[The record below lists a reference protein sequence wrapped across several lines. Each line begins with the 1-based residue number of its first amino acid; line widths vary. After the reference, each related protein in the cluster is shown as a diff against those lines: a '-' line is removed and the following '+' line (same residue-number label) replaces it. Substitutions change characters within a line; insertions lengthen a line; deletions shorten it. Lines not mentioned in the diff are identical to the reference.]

1 MFSPNFIFWTIII
14 ALSGSFIYSIHNIL
28 LPFILAFLLSYLL
41 SPLVNLLER
50 KKVPRSIA
58 TILVLLSFISIFI
71 LIIAYLSPMVK
82 DQVTAFIA
90 YIPQYSKFITIKVLP
105 VLHEKINLL
114 NPYIADKARSALEDS
129 TSSFLSYMGYLIT
142 SIFKSGFALV
152 NILSFI
158 FISPIIAFYT
168 IRDWNK
174 LREKFYNLFPKRHKD
189 TIILQF
195 RKINIVLANFL
206 RGQTMVCLFLAIFY
220 SIGLTMTGL
229 NFGLFIGLAT
239 GILCFIPYIG
249 VMTGAVVA
257 LTLAFIQFSS
267 IKSVIYVALVF
278 IIGQFIEGNFITP
291 KVVGEKVGLHPIV
304 IFLALF
310 SGGTLL
316 GFIGVL
322 FAIPIAAIIG
332 VIVQFLIQIYK
343 DSSYYKG

>member
-1 MFSPNFIFWTIII
+1 MFSPNFIFWTVIVAVI
-14 ALSGSFIYSIHNIL
+14 GFFTYSIHDIL
-28 LPFILAFLLSYLL
+28 LPFILAFLISYLL
-41 SPLVNLLER
+41 SPLVDFLE
-50 KKVPRSIA
+50 KKKLPRSLA
-58 TILVLLSFISIFI
+58 TILVLLCFISIFI
-71 LIIAYLSPMVK
+71 VIIAYLSPMVK

-90 YIPQYSKFITIKVLP
+90 YIPKYSKFIMAKVVP
-105 VLHEKINLL
+105 TLHEKINLL
-114 NPYIADKARSALEDS
+114 NPYIADKAKSALEDS
-129 TSSFLSYMGYLIT
+129 TSSFLSYLGYLIT

-158 FISPIIAFYT
+158 FISPIISFYT

-174 LREKFYNLFPKRHKD
+174 IRDKFYDLFPGKHKKV
-189 TIILQF
+189 IIQQF

-206 RGQTMVCLFLAIFY
+206 RGQTMVCLFLAAFY
-220 SIGLTMTGL
+220 SIGLTITGL
-229 NFGLFIGLAT
+229 EFGLFIGLAT

-249 VMTGAVVA
+249 VISGAVVA
-257 LTLAFIQFSS
+257 ITLAFIQFSS

-291 KVVGEKVGLHPIV
+291 KIVGEKVGLHPIV

-310 SGGTLL
+310 SGGTLF

-322 FAIPIAAIIG
+322 FAIPIAAIFGVVIG
-332 VIVQFLIQIYK
+332 FLTQLYK